1 MTTVAR
7 HCQLTVLLTIPIKD
21 HLESSVQVSH
31 FKIHVE
37 KNSVCSRVAI
47 KMVRGLKTTS
57 KQERARNGNENSSLQ
72 TSEEAG
78 IDVL

>member
-1 MTTVAR
+1 M
-7 HCQLTVLLTIPIKD
+7 TVLLTIPIKD

-57 KQERARNGNENSSLQ
+57 KQEKARNGNENSNLQ